1 MTLAE
6 FKNLFGISTLSFK
19 ETETGTPM
27 AWPKREIK
35 VFLAKEFDSNKPAFV
50 NVDDRWGD
58 ATDGSKSYWVTNKS
72 GDPLETFGQ
81 KKTVATL

>member
-6 FKNLFGISTLSFK
+6 FKQMFSISTLTFK

-35 VFLAKEFDSNKPAFV
+35 VFLAQEFDSSKPAFV
-50 NVDDRWGD
+50 NVDDRWGASD
-58 ATDGSKSYWVTNKS
+58 DGSKSYWVTNKS
-72 GDPLETFGQ
+72 GDPLETFSG